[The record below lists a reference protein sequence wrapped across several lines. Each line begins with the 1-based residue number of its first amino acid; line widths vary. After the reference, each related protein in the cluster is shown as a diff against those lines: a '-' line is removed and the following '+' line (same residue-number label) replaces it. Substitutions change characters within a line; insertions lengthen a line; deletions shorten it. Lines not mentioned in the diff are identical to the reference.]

1 MSLPDPSM
9 SDLTQPT
16 PSAPKSLPPRLP
28 IRQLAAEVAER
39 IAAGEVIERPVSVVK
54 ELVENALDAG
64 AHEIRVEI
72 RDGGLRLIRVSD
84 NGQGIPEEDLE
95 RACARHSTS
104 KIGRVEDLEQL
115 HTLGFRGEALAS
127 IAAVSELTLLSRPIE
142 SEESGLEEPAAWITV
157 RGGELVQRG
166 HRARPHGTT
175 VTVRELFYNVPARL
189 KFMRSARSEAGQ
201 ILQLLYRYAAGYPAV
216 RFNLSVEEQPLLQ
229 TSGSG
234 ELATALAEL
243 YRLPLAELLIP
254 VEVED
259 EPGIRIF
266 GYVGNRV
273 LAQPNRQHVMLFIN
287 GRPVQ
292 ARALQEALEAGYRP
306 LLAKGRHPLLVL
318 HLQLPASEVDANVHP
333 AKTEVRLKRERELAT
348 LLTQS
353 VRAVLERSPVL
364 PAESTW
370 PGPASVYQPRLPGPR
385 RRGLRVLEESERYGG
400 RSGLPTPA
408 EVLAALRPL
417 AQLQQAVILAEAP
430 DGSLYLIDQHRAHE
444 RILYEHLRSRAA
456 GAGSEGAEN
465 LAAHL
470 LLEPVVLEL
479 KGWQAELLEQRLP
492 ILASLGLDCEH
503 FGGRSFLVRSVPEG
517 IGDSE
522 QLVAHLRELVE
533 IALEESGDWKDRLL
547 IGLACRSALR
557 RGRTLSQGEQQDLLL
572 RLAQTSAPA
581 VCPHGSPVLLHYSRA
596 FLSEKFEW

>member
-1 MSLPDPSM
+1 M
-9 SDLTQPT
+9 
-16 PSAPKSLPPRLP
+16 
-28 IRQLAAEVAER
+28 AER
-39 IAAGEVIERPVSVVK
+39 IAAGEVIERPASVVK

-64 AHEIRVEI
+64 AREIRVEI
-72 RDGGLRLIRVSD
+72 REGGLRLIRVSD
-84 NGQGIPEEDLE
+84 DGQGMPEEDLE

-104 KIGRVEDLEQL
+104 KIARVEDLEHL
-115 HTLGFRGEALAS
+115 NTLGFRGEALAS

-142 SEESGLEEPAAWITV
+142 SEVAGQEVPAAWITV

-189 KFMRSARSEAGQ
+189 KFMRSARSEAGH

-216 RFNLSVEEQPLLQ
+216 RFSLSIEEQSLLQ

-234 ELATALAEL
+234 DLATTLAEL
-243 YRLPLAELLIP
+243 YRLPLAELLSPI
-254 VEVED
+254 EVE
-259 EPGIRIF
+259 EEGVKLF

-292 ARALQEALEAGYRP
+292 IRTLQEALEAGYRP

-318 HLQLPASEVDANVHP
+318 HLQLPAQEIDANVHP
-333 AKTEVRLKRERELAT
+333 AKTEVRLRRERELVA
-348 LLTQS
+348 LLTRS
-353 VRAVLERSPVL
+353 VRAVLERSPAL

-370 PGPASVYQPRLPGPR
+370 PGPADVYQPRLPGPR
-385 RRGLRVLEESERYGG
+385 RRGLRVLEASEHY
-400 RSGLPTPA
+400 RSAGNLPTPA
-408 EVLAALRPL
+408 EMLVALRPL
-417 AQLQQAVILAEAP
+417 AQLQEAVILAEAP

-444 RILYEHLRSRAA
+444 RILYEHLRSHS
-456 GAGSEGAEN
+456 AGSERAEG
-465 LAAHL
+465 LAARL

-492 ILASLGLDCEH
+492 ILTSLGLDCEH

-522 QLVAHLRELVE
+522 QLAAHLRELVE
-533 IALEESGDWKDRLL
+533 IALEDSEDWKDRLL

-557 RGRTLSQGEQQDLLL
+557 RGRVLSQGEQEELLH
-572 RLAQTSAPA
+572 RLAQTAAPA
-581 VCPHGSPVLLHYSRA
+581 VCPHGSPVLLHYSRT